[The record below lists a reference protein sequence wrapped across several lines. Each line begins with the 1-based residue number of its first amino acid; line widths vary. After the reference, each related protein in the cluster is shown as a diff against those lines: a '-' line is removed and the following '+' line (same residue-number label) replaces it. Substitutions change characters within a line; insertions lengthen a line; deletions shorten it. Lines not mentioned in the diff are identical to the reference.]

1 MPEGV
6 YSDAVVPLAISSE
19 ESREAPRGRH
29 SALVRITH
37 WINTASFFALVVSGI
52 AILLAHP
59 RLYWGETGGV
69 GGPSLLDL
77 PLPFVFAG
85 QSGWGRALHF
95 QSAWACVLNG
105 CIYVV
110 SGAFSGHFRGRMAE
124 SGYNAAQRAT
134 YLAVIFLLFPL
145 IVWTGLAMSRAVV
158 SVVPEI
164 VTSFGGQQTA
174 RTLHFFA
181 ANVAVLFFC
190 VHLILVWRAG
200 FLSHV
205 RAMITGQMRTE
216 RA

>member
-1 MPEGV
+1 MAN
-6 YSDAVVPLAISSE
+6 AVSAVSGALPAGASAE
-19 ESREAPRGRH
+19 HARH
-29 SALVRITH
+29 CALVRVTH
-37 WINTASFFALVVSGI
+37 WINTVSFVALVISGI

-59 RLYWGETGGV
+59 RLYWGETGSL

-145 IVWTGLAMSRAVV
+145 IVWTGLAMSPAVV

-164 VTSFGGQQTA
+164 VTIFGGQQTA

-181 ANVAVLFFC
+181 ANVAVLFFF